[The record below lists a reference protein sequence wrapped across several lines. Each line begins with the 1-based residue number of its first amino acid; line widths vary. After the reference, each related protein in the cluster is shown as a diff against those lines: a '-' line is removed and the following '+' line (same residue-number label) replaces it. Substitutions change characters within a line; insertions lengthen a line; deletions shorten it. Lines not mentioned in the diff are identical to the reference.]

1 MGYVEDRWFRTV
13 IGPDEKPVR
22 IKTALYGKGLRY
34 RVRYLGPGGKERSK
48 SFPDRQKKAAE
59 NYLTDVESKKLRGSF
74 VDPVAGRMTFAEYAQ
89 RWMEQQTFDEPTR
102 EVTERRLRRHIIPK
116 LGHLELADI
125 RPEHIRQFDRGLQ
138 VAGLSD
144 AFRSVAFCNVSSI
157 LNAAV
162 DDDRITKNPCRAR
175 SAKPAKLRSV
185 RVVPWK
191 LEQVEALRSN
201 LSWRYQILIDL
212 GAGCGMR
219 QGEIL
224 GLATDDIDFEKE
236 IVRVRRQI
244 RIVRAKLVFAE
255 PKGRKTRE
263 VPLRSSVAERLR
275 GHIAKFAPR
284 SIALPW
290 ETPTGKPATADLIVY
305 GVHGG
310 AINRGDL
317 NKKVWWPAAAR
328 SGIPQDRNNGMHAL
342 RHFYAST
349 LLDAG
354 ESIKALANYLGHAD
368 PGFTLRTYTHLM
380 PSSEERTRKAIDRA
394 FGYRSD
400 SRPDDGPDPSAGG
413 EAAG

>member
-1 MGYVEDRWFRTV
+1 MGHIEDRWFRTLA
-13 IGPDEKPVR
+13 GSDNKPVKV
-22 IKTALYGKGLRY
+22 KTALHGKGLRY
-34 RVRYLGPGGKERSK
+34 RVRYQGLDGRERSK
-48 SFPDRQKKAAE
+48 AFPDRHKKAAE
-59 NYLTDVESKKLRGSF
+59 DYLTDIESRKLRGSF
-74 VDPVAGRMTFAEYAQ
+74 ADPVAGRITFAEYAQ
-89 RWMEQQTFDEPTR
+89 RWIERQTFDEPTR
-102 EVTERRLRRHIIPK
+102 EVTERRLRRHIIPE
-116 LGHLELADI
+116 LGRLELSSI
-125 RPEHIRQFDRGLQ
+125 RPEHIRQFDRSLQ

-144 AFRSVAFCNVSSI
+144 GFRSVAFSNVSSI

-175 SAKPAKLRSV
+175 SAKPPKLRSV

-201 LSWRYQILIDL
+201 LSQRYKILIDL

-219 QGEIL
+219 QGEVL
-224 GLATDDIDFEKE
+224 GLAAEDIDFGKE
-236 IVRVRRQI
+236 IIRVRRQI

-263 VPLRSSVAERLR
+263 VPLPSSVAGPLREHLLEFPPRL
-275 GHIAKFAPR
+275 
-284 SIALPW
+284 IALPW
-290 ETPTGKPATADLIVY
+290 ETPTGKPTAADLIIY

-317 NKKVWWPAAAR
+317 NKKVWWPAATK
-328 SGIPQDRNNGMHAL
+328 SGILQDRKNGMHAL

-380 PSSEERTRKAIDRA
+380 PSSEERTRKAIDQA
-394 FGYRSD
+394 FRDWSTP
-400 SRPDDGPDPSAGG
+400 RPDDGLDPTGT
-413 EAAG
+413 EETAA